1 MFESVARGRFVV
13 VVIVVVIVDD
23 ATFVLKMKI
32 VGK

>member
-13 VVIVVVIVDD
+13 VVIVVDD
-23 ATFVLKMKI
+23 ATFVLKMQI